1 MLLSWW
7 AKTAMEDVTMLR
19 ERLAIGAPDG
29 VAVLPGLHGVRRRLV
44 HCLHLL

>member
-1 MLLSWW
+1 MMLSWC

-19 ERLAIGAPDG
+19 ERLAVCAPEV
-29 VAVLPGLHGVRRRLV
+29 VAVLPGLHGVRQRLV